1 MKGAFF
7 HTQLRFFM
15 AKVPK
20 IQCSTIL
27 RMAFFCKNKVFVTKK
42 WLSKMTTEIYC
53 RLHLLT
59 GAYTS
64 AVL

>member
-7 HTQLRFFM
+7 HTQVRLFFM

-27 RMAFFCKNKVFVTKK
+27 RMVFFSKNKVIATKK
-42 WLSKMTTEIYC
+42 RLPKMTTKMIWNE
-53 RLHLLT
+53 
-59 GAYTS
+59 
-64 AVL
+64 